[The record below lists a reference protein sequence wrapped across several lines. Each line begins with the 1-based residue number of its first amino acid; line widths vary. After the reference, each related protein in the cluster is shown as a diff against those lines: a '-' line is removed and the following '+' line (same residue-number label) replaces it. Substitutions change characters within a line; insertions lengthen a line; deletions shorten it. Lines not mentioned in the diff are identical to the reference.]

1 MSLAYGSDYSVF
13 DKKNS
18 RELLNLKFAN
28 NIRLS
33 ENDDLPRNNQIGQ
46 KTSNFFSEISYKLTD
61 FQCKI

>member
-13 DKKNS
+13 DKKIE
-18 RELLNLKFAN
+18 ELLNLKFAN

-46 KTSNFFSEISYKLTD
+46 KTSNFSLKFHTNQQIS
-61 FQCKI
+61 